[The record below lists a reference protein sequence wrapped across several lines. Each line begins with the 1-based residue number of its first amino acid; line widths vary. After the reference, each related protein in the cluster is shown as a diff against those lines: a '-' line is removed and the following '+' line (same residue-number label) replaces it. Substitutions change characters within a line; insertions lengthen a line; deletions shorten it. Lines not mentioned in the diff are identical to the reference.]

1 MKDRLKGSRPWAE
14 IPEQK
19 DLVKEYPELAQFL
32 NRSTLPASYLIDQ
45 AGLKG
50 KKMGNVSVSE
60 KHANFIINN
69 GGGTAEQVITLIS
82 LVKEY
87 VNRKYG
93 IMLQEEV
100 QKLGFDF

>member
-1 MKDRLKGSRPWAE
+1 M
-14 IPEQK
+14 
-19 DLVKEYPELAQFL
+19 
-32 NRSTLPASYLIDQ
+32 
-45 AGLKG
+45 
-50 KKMGNVSVSE
+50 
-60 KHANFIINN
+60 FIINN